1 MTVYASDTE
10 VAATDYR
17 ERGLAPIPLR
27 MRSKE
32 PKLPK
37 GHPFLSRPAAEEEFA
52 KFDFRHNI
60 GLVTG
65 TVSGI
70 IGLDDDDDGETMR
83 KNGWHVPA
91 TPTVKTKRG
100 HQYYFRCPEAGFPT
114 FDVTGKLEV
123 RADGAYVVAP
133 PSVHPSG
140 SVYEWVISL
149 EEADFADPPEWLVEQ
164 ARLRGRRMRAEDI
177 GEMISNGSRNKTLL
191 SIAGTLRRRGLDEAS
206 IYAALLGINETKC
219 ETPLDADEVW
229 KIAHSI
235 ARYEPAYDSN
245 DSNDSVFQDLADLP
259 DPEEFPISALPLT
272 VRQFVRE
279 AAASVGCP
287 MDYIGLASMAA
298 VSAAIGDTRRIVLKK
313 DWTEGAAIFGM
324 IVGGPASKK
333 TPAMN
338 VALRPVRERQMAL
351 KTEYERQ
358 KEEHKAAFA
367 NYKDALKEDPSAR
380 EPDKPTLGRTYA
392 DDTTVERL
400 ADILN
405 ENRRGVLI
413 IKDEL
418 SGWLGAMNQY
428 KQGGKGADRQFWL
441 SVHTN
446 QPVSVD
452 RKSSDEPVI
461 VAHPWVSVI
470 GGIQPEVLPD
480 FGKDRGDGLIDRFI
494 PVYPKP
500 QIGRWTDDEIT
511 DHVREEYAATLGT
524 LYRLRHANDD
534 EDPFPSRVPMTDEA
548 KGVFIAEYN
557 KLHEELEAP
566 GFPQRLRPAW
576 GKLEA
581 YFARFALILAMG
593 RIAELGNQGQTAVA
607 ENVTREDMAGAV
619 QFLGYFKNHVRRVY
633 TGLYG
638 DSPSDRLAADLREF
652 LIAQGGVWEGIAS
665 ELDRDLVSEHKPE
678 RPEDLAKA
686 VRGIVKR
693 SPLLKLE
700 YLKRTQDRRPFRLT
714 LRNAVIA
721 DIAVMSDAEKT
732 RGGL

>member
-1 MTVYASDTE
+1 MRKGPRHHAQPRLDNPHRKEDAVTVYASDTK
-10 VAATDYR
+10 VAAADYR
-17 ERGLAPIPLR
+17 ERGLSPIPLR

-32 PKLPK
+32 PNLPK
-37 GHPFLSRPAAEEEFA
+37 GHPYLTRKATDAEFA
-52 KFDFRHNI
+52 RLDFRHNV
-60 GLVTG
+60 GVVTG
-65 TVSGI
+65 KVSGVLV
-70 IGLDDDDDGETMR
+70 LDDDDGGQTMR

-100 HQYYFRCPEAGFPT
+100 NQYYFRCPEAGFPT

-123 RADGAYVVAP
+123 RADGAYAVAP

-140 SVYEWVISL
+140 ERYEWVIAL
-149 EEADFADPPEWLVEQ
+149 DEADFADPPEWLIEQ
-164 ARLRGRRMRAEDI
+164 ARLRGRRMRAEDV
-177 GEMISNGSRNKTLL
+177 GEMISNGSRNKTLC
-191 SIAGTLRRRGLDEAS
+191 SIAGTLRRRGLDEAT

-219 ETPLDADEVW
+219 ETPLDADEVR

-235 ARYEPAYDSN
+235 AGYEPAYDSN

-259 DPEEFPISALPLT
+259 DPEEFPISVLPLT

-279 AAASVGCP
+279 ASASVGCP
-287 MDYIGLASMAA
+287 VDYVGLSTLAA
-298 VSAAIGDTRRIVLKK
+298 VSAAIGDTRRIVIKK

-338 VALRPVRERQMAL
+338 LALRPVRERQMAM
-351 KTEYERQ
+351 KSEYERQ
-358 KEEHKAAFA
+358 KGEHEAALQD
-367 NYKDALKEDPSAR
+367 YEKSQKDGPAELRKPE
-380 EPDKPTLGRTYA
+380 KPTLVRTYA

-405 ENRRGVLI
+405 ENRRGLLI

-418 SGWLGAMNQY
+418 SGWLGSMNQY

-441 SVHTN
+441 SAHTN

-452 RKSSDEPVI
+452 RKSLEEPVI
-461 VAHPWVSVI
+461 VARPFVSIV

-500 QIGRWTDDEIT
+500 RVGRWSDDEIS
-511 DHVREEYAATLGT
+511 DHVREGYARTIGS
-524 LYRLRHANDD
+524 LYKLRHAND
-534 EDPFPSRVPMTDEA
+534 EEAPFPSRVGMTDEA
-548 KGVFIAEYN
+548 KALFVAEYN
-557 KLHEELEAP
+557 RLHDELEAP

-581 YFARFALILAMG
+581 YLARFALIIAMIRLA
-593 RIAELGNQGQTAVA
+593 EQGVSSDSNDSVFR
-607 ENVTREDMAGAV
+607 EYREKIIREDMVGAA
-619 QFLGYFKNHVRRVY
+619 QLLAYFKNHAKRVY

-638 DSPSDRLAADLREF
+638 DNASDKLAADLRDF
-652 LIAQGGVWEGIAS
+652 LLSVGRTWEGTAT
-665 ELDRDLVSEHKPE
+665 DLHDDLATDHKPE
-678 RPEDLAKA
+678 RP
-686 VRGIVKR
+686 
-693 SPLLKLE
+693 
-700 YLKRTQDRRPFRLT
+700 
-714 LRNAVIA
+714 
-721 DIAVMSDAEKT
+721 
-732 RGGL
+732 